1 MLNLPIR
8 HEVHQTGKADL
19 SMMLTEPKAGI
30 SGDVVPLDGNQPNVM
45 NVGRLDSCVRKQT
58 SFEIAA
64 GVAKHH
70 KLCGFDLLIRKSLK
84 LQLSE
89 HSTRQEAIDAT

>member
-1 MLNLPIR
+1 
-8 HEVHQTGKADL
+8 
-19 SMMLTEPKAGI
+19 MLTEPKAGI
-30 SGDVVPLDGNQPNVM
+30 SGDDVRLGGNQPTVM
-45 NVGRLDSCVRKQT
+45 NVGRLDPCVRKQT
-58 SFEIAA
+58 RFEIAV

-89 HSTRQEAIDAT
+89 QPTRQEAIDAT